1 MLSTNPVKIYIRKE
15 ERSLTN
21 NLNFWGWQWA
31 HHLPYQNSRWWSH
44 KWVPDTHVRDLGWLL
59 GSQLSP
65 GPGGVTVSFFLSLWD
80 KMWRRKI
87 TEILMIMILY
97 IVLGW
102 CVYLCL
108 IFKVYLFERHWEG
121 ENLASSGSLLK
132 WLQQLGLSQEK
143 ASSQEFHSPTS
154 VTRVQVLDP
163 LSAFPDTLQGAGSEV
178 EQMRLQWTL

>member
-44 KWVPDTHVRDLGWLL
+44 KWVPDTHVRDLDWLL

-143 ASSQEFHSPTS
+143 ARRKPGARNFILLHQWHGFKYLIHFLPFLIHCRE
-154 VTRVQVLDP
+154 LD
-163 LSAFPDTLQGAGSEV
+163 Q
-178 EQMRLQWTL
+178 R